1 MPGAVIRHVAK
12 KGAKKL
18 KDKLNPPTAAQAAK
32 AAKHAERLEK
42 IDSHSRSAKTI
53 GQDIADDIKGLK
65 RDMAKANRQMERRLV
80 TRGAATAAGS
90 ASGAAAAKK
99 RQSKKKKTSRGRR

>member
-18 KDKLNPPTAAQAAK
+18 KNKLNPPTAAQAAK
-32 AAKHAERLEK
+32 AAKHAQRLEK

-53 GQDIADDIKGLK
+53 GQDIRDGIKGLK
-65 RDMAKANRQMERRLV
+65 DDMAKTNKQMERRLV
-80 TRGAATAAGS
+80 TRGAVTAAGS
-90 ASGAAAAKK
+90 AGGAAAAKK
-99 RQSKKKKTSRGRR
+99 KPSKKKTSRGLR